1 MNHEATRLSTAGK
14 QMMLSVFTELRRMPG
29 WNLMDRQDQI
39 AAVARIKKQIHT
51 IFSHVEP
58 VAAGERVNLRG
69 CGEQMQLEGM

>member
-1 MNHEATRLSTAGK
+1 MKNETTRLSTAGK

-51 IFSHVEP
+51 VFSHVEP
-58 VAAGERVNLRG
+58 VAGEGINLRG
-69 CGEQMQLEGM
+69 CGEQMQLSGL